1 LTGPPPRHRPHENH
15 REHPPATGHRPA
27 GTRPPVKERTAQM
40 NAYAV
45 EQIAR
50 QRTAEVRAQA
60 AQDQPAAEN
69 RLASRRGPS
78 GRNLTG
84 WALIQIGLA
93 LVTSSARH
101 QHTAATSPDLP

>member
-1 LTGPPPRHRPHENH
+1 
-15 REHPPATGHRPA
+15 
-27 GTRPPVKERTAQM
+27 M
-40 NAYAV
+40 NPYAV
-45 EQIAR
+45 EEIAR

-60 AQDQPAAEN
+60 AQEHPAAGN

-78 GRNLTG
+78 VRNLTG

>member
-1 LTGPPPRHRPHENH
+1 
-15 REHPPATGHRPA
+15 
-27 GTRPPVKERTAQM
+27 M
-40 NAYAV
+40 NSYAV

-78 GRNLTG
+78 VRNLTG